1 MGLKIKKNGKVINLS
16 ESDLRRITMKV
27 LKEQEEAEAA
37 VAGGDEAALEAELDE
52 IDEENPDPQK
62 VNSIFDKLENFMA
75 KAGDLPKK
83 LQRFKRK
90 ISKMFKKHGNSA
102 KYKKL
107 SMSCPKW

>member
-1 MGLKIKKNGKVINLS
+1 MKNISK
-16 ESDLRRITMKV
+16 T
-27 LKEQEEAEAA
+27 
-37 VAGGDEAALEAELDE
+37 
-52 IDEENPDPQK
+52 
-62 VNSIFDKLENFMA
+62 IFDKLENFMA